1 MAHRGV
7 CPHMACERVAIELE
21 RQASERKACQ
31 VVADELGIP
40 VKTVLT
46 WIYRDKV
53 TSNEVT
59 KGQANNVEKEAPT
72 IINLHTLQFESG
84 RKKIAFGLGETD
96 DNRFLVM
103 QELKVGKIGKENP
116 TKNRLTMPVDMIA
129 QFKSALDQVEA
140 QIQEGCSGGLNID
153 DSVSQ
158 DAEEGETPAG
168 DDEDLA
174 QDNAVDLNGGDKER
188 SPAPTDATE
197 DTTVEAELVQ
207 CADCVHFE
215 PKKYAP
221 EENGACNSR
230 SGSWNGPVFQSPDKP
245 HPCPNFHGEEHE

>member
-1 MAHRGV
+1 
-7 CPHMACERVAIELE
+7 MACERVAIELE

-59 KGQANNVEKEAPT
+59 KDKANNVEKEAPT

-103 QELKVGKIGKENP
+103 QELKVGKNGKEKP
-116 TKNRLTMPVDMIA
+116 TKNRLTMPVDLIA

-158 DAEEGETPAG
+158 DAEESETPAG

-174 QDNAVDLNGGDKER
+174 RDNAVDLNEGDKER

-197 DTTVEAELVQ
+197 DATVEAELVQ
-207 CADCVHFE
+207 CADCIHFAA
-215 PKKYAP
+215 KKYAP
-221 EENGACNSR
+221 EENGACNPITMA
-230 SGSWNGPVFQSPDKP
+230 WNGQAFQPPHEP
-245 HPCPNFHGEEHE
+245 HPCHNFQREEHE